1 MRVSFSN
8 VTTARAARDVFEA
21 YGYPAQQ
28 LGCEVVTDCP
38 TLLALPALEKRV
50 GLAAVERLDLG
61 AGRAPGDQRAGRA
74 QGAPAM
80 SPRADVLPADLPP
93 NEPVLRRPPA
103 SRCGAS

>member
-21 YGYPAQQ
+21 YGYPAEQF
-28 LGCEVVTDCP
+28 GCEVVTDCP

-61 AGRAPGDQRAGRA
+61 GGDRRGDLAK
-74 QGAPAM
+74 
-80 SPRADVLPADLPP
+80 ADPSMGTDALRRDALPP
-93 NEPVLRRPPA
+93 KGAIVRREPP
-103 SRCGAS
+103 SRCGAA